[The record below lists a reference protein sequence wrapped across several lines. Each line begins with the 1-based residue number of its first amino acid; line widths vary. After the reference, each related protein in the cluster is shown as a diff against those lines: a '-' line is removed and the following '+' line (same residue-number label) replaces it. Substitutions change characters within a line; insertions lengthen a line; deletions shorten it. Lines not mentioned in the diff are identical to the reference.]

1 MPKTERITFY
11 SLLALLIWLPIPLAS
26 NRPWAWS
33 IMEIWVALQTL
44 ALLVH
49 YRGTLPWQQL
59 LAFKWLL
66 GPLVLFQLW
75 TLLQII
81 PVPLSTLFW
90 ISPKTADI
98 YHQATNS
105 VTGLTI
111 TTASLSLDREQ
122 TFISLLKGVSYFLL
136 ALNVCLL
143 VNNGSRVKWVVSALV
158 ISGTLQAFYGAMLVL
173 LDIKS
178 SPVFGFALGD
188 IATGSFVY
196 KNHLANYLMMVL
208 SLGIGLIVSQMH
220 ASPSQNWRIRFVRWI
235 QAMLS
240 NKMLIRLC
248 LVIMVIA
255 LVMTRSRMGNTAF
268 FAATVI
274 GSILV
279 LLLYKH
285 RPRAFTVLI
294 VSILAIDT
302 IVVGTLF
309 GLEKV
314 KQRLEQTS
322 LDQED
327 RDQVVYWGL
336 DIIRDF
342 PLTGTGAGS
351 FYSTFQAYQQE
362 FLGIFYDHAHNDY
375 LQFAIESGLPATLM
389 LGAMVLLTLWYT
401 LWTLRNR
408 HSQLMKG
415 VAFGCCMAIIGMLIH
430 ISVDFNLQPPANAAT
445 FIVILC
451 LATIVR
457 QMPRDGW
464 VTANKA
470 GIIHRK

>member
-1 MPKTERITFY
+1 MPKVERITFY
-11 SLLALLIWLPIPLAS
+11 SMLALLIWLPIPLAS

-33 IMEIWVALQTL
+33 VMEVWIAIQTL

-49 YRGTLPWQQL
+49 FRGNLPWQQL
-59 LAFKWLL
+59 RAYKWLL
-66 GPLVLFQLW
+66 GTLLIFQFW

-81 PVPLSTLFW
+81 PLPLSVLASL
-90 ISPKTADI
+90 SPKAADI
-98 YHQATNS
+98 YLQASNS

-111 TTASLSLDREQ
+111 TTAPLSLDREQ
-122 TFISLLKGVSYFLL
+122 TYISLLKGISYFLL

-143 VNNGSRVKWVVSALV
+143 VNNGNRLKLVIWALI

-173 LDIKS
+173 LNIKD
-178 SPVFGFALGD
+178 SPVFGIPLSN

-196 KNHLANYLMMVL
+196 KNHLANYLMMIL

-220 ASPSQNWRIRFVRWI
+220 TSSSPNWQVRLRRWL
-235 QAMLS
+235 QAIIS
-240 NKMLIRLC
+240 SKMLIRLC

-255 LVMTRSRMGNTAF
+255 LVMTRSRMGNSAF
-268 FAATVI
+268 FIVTII
-274 GSILV
+274 GSLLV

-285 RPRAFTVLI
+285 RPRAFNVLI

-309 GLEKV
+309 GLENV
-314 KQRLEQTS
+314 KQRLAQTS
-322 LDQED
+322 LSQEN
-327 RDQVVYWGL
+327 RDQVVYWGIE
-336 DIIRDF
+336 IIKDF

-362 FLGIFYDHAHNDY
+362 YLHLFYDHAHNDY

-389 LGAMVLLTLWYT
+389 LGGIVLFTLWQT
-401 LWTLRNR
+401 LSTIR
-408 HSQLMKG
+408 HRQSQLMKG
-415 VAFGCCMAIIGMLIH
+415 IAFGCCMAIIGMLIH

-451 LATIVR
+451 LSTIVR
-457 QMPRDGW
+457 QMPKDRIRSK
-464 VTANKA
+464 VHTSQ
-470 GIIHRK
+470 

>member
-1 MPKTERITFY
+1 MPKTERFTFY

-33 IMEIWVALQTL
+33 IMEIWIALQTL

-49 YRGTLPWQQL
+49 YHGTLPWKQL
-59 LAFKWLL
+59 RAFKWLL
-66 GPLVLFQLW
+66 GTLLLFQFW

-81 PVPLSTLFW
+81 PVPLSGLFW
-90 ISPKTADI
+90 ISPKAAEI
-98 YHQATNS
+98 YLEASNS

-111 TTASLSLDREQ
+111 TTAPLSLDREQ

-143 VNNGSRVKWVVSALV
+143 VNNDSRIKWVVSALI

-173 LDIKS
+173 LEIKS
-178 SPVFGFALGD
+178 SPIFGIALAD

-196 KNHLANYLMMVL
+196 KNHLANYVMMTL

-220 ASPSQNWRIRFVRWI
+220 TSPPQNRRMRLERWI

-240 NKMLIRLC
+240 SKMLVRLC

-255 LVMTRSRMGNTAF
+255 LVMTRSRMGNSAF
-268 FAATVI
+268 FAATI
-274 GSILV
+274 LGSIV
-279 LLLYKH
+279 TLLLYKH
-285 RPRAFTVLI
+285 RPRAFTALI

-302 IVVGTLF
+302 FVVGTLF

-314 KQRLEQTS
+314 KQRLVQTS
-322 LDQED
+322 LDQEG
-327 RDQVVYWGL
+327 RNQVVYWGL
-336 DIIRDF
+336 EIIKDF

-351 FYSTFQAYQQE
+351 FYSIFQAYHQE
-362 FLGIFYDHAHNDY
+362 YLGTFYDHAHNEY

-389 LGAMVLLTLWYT
+389 LGAMVLLTLWQT
-401 LWTLRNR
+401 LWTLHNR

-415 VAFGCCMAIIGMLIH
+415 VAFGCCIAIVGMLIH
-430 ISVDFNLQPPANAAT
+430 ISVDFNLQPPANATAY
-445 FIVILC
+445 IVILC
-451 LATIVR
+451 LAAIAR
-457 QMPRDGW
+457 QMPQGGW
-464 VTANKA
+464 VTANFT
-470 GIIHRK
+470 